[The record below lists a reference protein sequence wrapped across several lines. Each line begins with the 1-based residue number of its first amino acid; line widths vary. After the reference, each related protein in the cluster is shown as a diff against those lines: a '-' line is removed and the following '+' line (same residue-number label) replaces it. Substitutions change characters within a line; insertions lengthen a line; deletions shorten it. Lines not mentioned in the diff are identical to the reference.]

1 MDLAFKLL
9 GGEIIHNQL
18 HLGTGQDKTFGI
30 DLLNRVRPG
39 DLALR
44 DVEYFG
50 IANFRVV
57 ELCGAFWL
65 SRLPLTVD
73 AVSEKGVAFEEILR
87 KHRGNLLNI
96 RERPSGAARRH
107 PCQRFPLIQQSF
119 GTIAS
124 IRES

>member
-39 DLALR
+39 VLALR

-57 ELCGAFWL
+57 ELRGAFWL

-73 AVSEKGVAFEEILR
+73 AVSEKGVAFEEI
-87 KHRGNLLNI
+87 HQNTAETCSTFAGGH
-96 RERPSGAARRH
+96 PARLVAIH
-107 PCQRFPLIQQSF
+107 
-119 GTIAS
+119 AS
-124 IRES
+124 VSP